1 MASQEAGVDA
11 LVKVEETA
19 LVPAAAPALEE
30 LVRRFVDAQDVAPS
44 SRATYRRELRQF
56 CLWLQET
63 GLATRMETIRR
74 EDILAYKDHLE
85 KAGKSAYTVSGYL
98 VAVRRLFAWLESE
111 KVYPDIARGV
121 KGAKKARGFRKDC
134 LTPAQIRETL
144 EAIDRSTLEGLRDYA
159 LVNLLART
167 GLRTVEVSKAEL
179 GDLRQESGEAVLWIQ
194 GKGRDTKDD
203 FVLLVDDTLKPLRRW
218 LKARGPLTQYAP
230 LFCSLSP
237 KNYGEPLTTRSISRI
252 AKNALKGAKL
262 DSERLTAHSFRHTA
276 VTLAIK
282 GGASLEQAQA
292 MARHSD
298 PRTTQVYFHNVSRVE
313 AGAEKYISF

>member
-1 MASQEAGVDA
+1 MEALA
-11 LVKVEETA
+11 RIEKTE
-19 LVPAAAPALEE
+19 LVPATPALEE
-30 LVRRFVDAQDVAPS
+30 LVSRFLAAQDISPGS
-44 SRATYRRELRQF
+44 KATYRRELRQF
-56 CLWLQET
+56 CLWLTDT
-63 GLATRMETIRR
+63 GLATRMDTLRR

-85 KAGKSAYTVSGYL
+85 RSGKSAYTVSGYL

-111 KVYPDIARGV
+111 KVYPDVTRGV
-121 KGAKKARGFRKDC
+121 KGAKKARGYRKDC
-134 LTPAQIRETL
+134 LTPEDLRSILA
-144 EAIDRSTLEGLRDYA
+144 AIDTSTLEGLRDYA

-167 GLRTVEVSKAEL
+167 GLRTIEVSRAEL
-179 GDLRQESGEAVLWIQ
+179 GDHRKESGEPVLWIQ

-203 FVLLVDDTLKPLRRW
+203 FVLLVPATLKPLRKY

-230 LFCSLSP
+230 LFCSLSL

-252 AKNALKGAKL
+252 AKNALLRAGL
-262 DSERLTAHSFRHTA
+262 DSGRLTAHSFRHTA

-298 PRTTQVYFHNVSRVE
+298 PRTTQVYFHNVARVE
-313 AGAEKYISF
+313 AGAEKCIIF

>member
-1 MASQEAGVDA
+1 MDA
-11 LVKVEETA
+11 LVRVEETG
-19 LVPAAAPALEE
+19 LVRAAPGLDE
-30 LVRRFVDAQDVAPS
+30 LVRRFVEAQDVAPS
-44 SRATYRRELRQF
+44 SRATYGRQLRQF
-56 CLWLQET
+56 CLWLQDT
-63 GLATRMETIRR
+63 GLASRMDTLRR
-74 EDILAYKDHLE
+74 EDILAYKDYLE
-85 KAGKSAYTVSGYL
+85 KSGKSAYTVSGYL

-111 KVYPDIARGV
+111 KVYPDVTRGV

-134 LTPAQIRETL
+134 LTPTQVREAL
-144 EAIDRSTLEGLRDYA
+144 DAIDRSTLEGLRDYA

-167 GLRTVEVSKAEL
+167 GLRTIEVSRADL
-179 GDLRQESGEAVLWIQ
+179 GDLRQESGAAVLWIQ

-203 FVLLVDDTLKPLRRW
+203 FVLLVDDTLKPLRKW
-218 LKARGPLTQYAP
+218 LRARGPLTQHAP
-230 LFCSLSP
+230 VFCSLSP

-252 AKNALKGAKL
+252 AKNALLRAGM

>member
-1 MASQEAGVDA
+1 MEALA
-11 LVKVEETA
+11 RVESTA

-30 LVRRFVDAQDVAPS
+30 LVDHFVKAQDVAPS

-56 CLWLQET
+56 CLWLQDT
-63 GLATRMETIRR
+63 GRATRMDTLTRQ
-74 EDILAYKDHLE
+74 DILAYKDHLE
-85 KAGKSAYTVSGYL
+85 KAGKSSYTVSGYL

-111 KVYPDIARGV
+111 KVYPDVARGV
-121 KGAKKARGFRKDC
+121 KGAKKARGYRKDC
-134 LTPAQIRETL
+134 LTPEELRL
-144 EAIDRSTLEGLRDYA
+144 VLDSIDRSTLEGLRDYA

-167 GLRTVEVSKAEL
+167 GLRTIEVSRAEL
-179 GDLRQESGEAVLWIQ
+179 GDHRKESGEPVLWIQ

-203 FVLLVDDTLKPLRRW
+203 FVLLVPETLKPLRKY

-230 LFCSLSP
+230 LFCSLSA

-252 AKNALKGAKL
+252 AKNALLRAGL
-262 DSERLTAHSFRHTA
+262 DSDRLTAHSFRHTA

-292 MARHSD
+292 MARHTD
-298 PRTTQVYFHNVSRVE
+298 PRTTQVYFHNVARVE
-313 AGAEKYISF
+313 SGAERCISF